1 MAFSWSALLGFV
13 WIVLVSIVALM
24 PFPQH
29 KPYALA
35 MLLLF
40 PVLLILIGIEWG
52 WLFAAA
58 FFIAALSIYRYP
70 ARYLARHLWR
80 RIGGRE

>member
-1 MAFSWSALLGFV
+1 MGWSAAAGFV

-40 PVLLILIGIEWG
+40 PVLLVLIALDYGLPWAV
-52 WLFAAA
+52 LF
-58 FFIAALSIYRYP
+58 FLGALSIYRYP
-70 ARYLARHLWR
+70 ALYYLRVLR
-80 RIGGRE
+80 RRMRRGGE